1 MPADAIQDPDVL
13 ILWSHP
19 QYAPRAGRA
28 LYQHNLE
35 FPDSY
40 LEEVIIFLNE
50 EI

>member
-1 MPADAIQDPDVL
+1 M
-13 ILWSHP
+13 SHFV
-19 QYAPRAGRA
+19 APSAVRSRAGRA

>member
-1 MPADAIQDPDVL
+1 M
-13 ILWSHP
+13 S
-19 QYAPRAGRA
+19 RAGRV

-35 FPDSY
+35 LPDSY